1 MKCIDLEG
9 EKLMLQKHSKA
20 TLSPVH
26 LAVLAALYPAYQ
38 AVAQD
43 DFTLEEIVVTATKR
57 SLSIQDIASTVQAIP
72 EATLKQMGAK
82 SMEDFA
88 RFMPGVN
95 VVSGVTSSTVV
106 FRGAITG
113 SGYIASSTGSVYL
126 DELPLT
132 QVGSQPNVRLVDIE
146 RVEALSGPQ
155 GTLYGSDAQAGT
167 MRIITNKP
175 VMGEQSTVIDGEYR
189 YNSEGDPSFRG
200 SVVFNIPI
208 EDNLA
213 LRMSLFNDKD
223 GGYIDNVYGHTADQS
238 FGEPWPQA
246 SFADG
251 HGSLDN
257 AGAVADDV
265 NFVRVKGGR
274 VALKWD
280 IDDSWSATISS
291 MHQETSQGLG
301 NYYDIYRGDLN
312 IVSFVD
318 DWYKEDWQASSVL
331 VEGDL
336 GFAQLVAAVSYHER
350 EGRGVWDITNYA
362 HYWSHNYCSD
372 SYYTQYY
379 APYYYA
385 NPDTGYIAWYPVYCQ
400 GTGIN
405 SDFYST
411 YQGRSGNDKLS
422 AEVRLSSQGDRF
434 DWLVGMYYED
444 SEDWWTA
451 PFAVP
456 VSGPNVKWGDST
468 FQSSFAAAA
477 YRFSGI
483 DYPSATSH
491 WYSENLT
498 EWDQKAVFGELTWH
512 ATDKIDVNIGA
523 RSFDRTNA
531 QYYIVNHP
539 GGDGVQGYPD
549 SAVPETQAYRL
560 AQQAL
565 GKVGIATTKPR
576 VGNDKEFIPKIS
588 VKYNLNDESM
598 IYGLYTKGYR
608 PGGVNRSRGD
618 PFFPNAYG
626 PDIMENREIGY
637 KSSFAQGRGR
647 LNIIGYDMEWSEYQ
661 LEQVDPSQVP
671 CDANGNATD
680 FGSPNV
686 APSVATPGVC
696 GQPWQNLVANT
707 GQATIQGLNVEMDYR
722 VSERLSLGFNME
734 WKSAETGADPT
745 GIVEAGLQLPLSADT
760 KGAFWMDYTW
770 EASQMGANYGFMR
783 FQYSKQGAIWNNLDG
798 GPVASS
804 MNPRQRVPGYA
815 IADARIG
822 LQGPDWE
829 VSVFVNNLLDERAAY
844 TYSGGQFLWGMGSSR
859 DGVDHHQLVYTNRPR
874 EIGIRYT
881 QSWGD

>member
-1 MKCIDLEG
+1 
-9 EKLMLQKHSKA
+9 MLNEHFKV
-20 TLSPVH
+20 TLGPVH

-57 SLSIQDIASTVQAIP
+57 SMDIQDVASTVQAIP
-72 EATLKQMGAK
+72 EATLKMMGAK

-113 SGYIASSTGSVYL
+113 SGYIASSSGSVYL

-175 VMGEQSTVIDGEYR
+175 VMGEQSTVFDGEYR
-189 YNSEGDPSFRG
+189 YNEEGDPSFRG
-200 SVVFNIPI
+200 SVVFNVPI
-208 EDNLA
+208 QDSLA
-213 LRMSLFNDKD
+213 LRVSLFNDKD
-223 GGYIDNVYGHTADQS
+223 GGYIDNIYGHTADSGFGVPWAQS
-238 FGEPWPQA
+238 QA
-246 SFADG
+246 G
-251 HGSLDN
+251 TLDN
-257 AGAVADDV
+257 AASVDDDV
-265 NFVRVKGGR
+265 NFVRIKGGR
-274 VALKWD
+274 AALTWE
-280 IDDSWSATISS
+280 INDDWAATFST
-291 MHQETSQGLG
+291 MHQETSQGHG
-301 NYYDIYRGDLN
+301 NTFDKFRGDLN
-312 IVSFVD
+312 IVSFTD
-318 DWYKEDWQASSVL
+318 DWYKEDWQASSL
-331 VEGDL
+331 TLEGDL
-336 GFAQLVAAVSYHER
+336 GFGQLVAAVSYHER
-350 EGRGVWDITNYA
+350 AGAGVWDITNYA
-362 HYWSHNYCSD
+362 HYWSHNYCFD

-385 NPDTGYIAWYPVYCQ
+385 NPKTGYISWYPVYCQ
-400 GTGIN
+400 GTDID

-411 YQGRSGNDKLS
+411 YQGQSGNDKLS
-422 AEVRLSSQGDRF
+422 AELRLSGQTDRF

-444 SEDWWTA
+444 SSDWWTA

-456 VSGPNVKWGDST
+456 VAGAKVAWGEST
-468 FQSSFAAAA
+468 YQSSFAAASN
-477 YRFSGI
+477 RWGGI
-483 DYPSATSH
+483 DYPLATSH
-491 WYSENLT
+491 WYSENDT
-498 EWDQKAVFGELTWH
+498 AWDQTAVFGEVTWH
-512 ATDKIDVNIGA
+512 ATDKIDVTVGA
-523 RSFDRTNA
+523 RSFDRTNT
-531 QYYIVNHP
+531 QRYIVNHP
-539 GGDGVQGYPD
+539 GADTLMGAAKNVAGYPD
-549 SAVPETQAYRL
+549 GAVPETQAYRFT
-560 AQQAL
+560 QQAL
-565 GKVGIATTKPR
+565 GFTGVDTTKGR
-576 VGNDKEFIPKIS
+576 TGNDKEFIPKIS
-588 VKYNLNDESM
+588 VKYQLNDEAM

-637 KSSFAQGRGR
+637 KSSFAEGRGR
-647 LNIIGYDMEWSEYQ
+647 FNIIGYDMQWSEYQ

-671 CDANGNATD
+671 CDANGNAIVLGTGTPD
-680 FGSPNV
+680 
-686 APSVATPGVC
+686 PSVKTPGVC

-707 GQATIQGLNVEMDYR
+707 GEATIQGVNLELDYR

-734 WKSAETGADPT
+734 MKSAETGADPT

-760 KGAFWMDYTW
+760 KGSVWMDYEWPTG
-770 EASQMGANYGFMR
+770 QFGANYGFAR
-783 FQYSKQGAIWNNLDG
+783 LQYSQQGAIWNNLDG
-798 GPVASS
+798 GSPTDA

-815 IADARIG
+815 VADARIG
-822 LQGPDWE
+822 LQGDDWE
-829 VSVFVNNLLDERAAY
+829 FSVFINNLLDERAAY
-844 TYSGGQFLWGMGSSR
+844 TYSGGQFLWGMGSSA
-859 DGVDHHQLVYTNRPR
+859 DGIDNHQYIPTNRPR

>member
-1 MKCIDLEG
+1 
-9 EKLMLQKHSKA
+9 MLKEHSKA

-770 EASQMGANYGFMR
+770 EASQWGANYGFMR

>member
-1 MKCIDLEG
+1 M
-9 EKLMLQKHSKA
+9 
-20 TLSPVH
+20 
-26 LAVLAALYPAYQ
+26 
-38 AVAQD
+38 
-43 DFTLEEIVVTATKR
+43 
-57 SLSIQDIASTVQAIP
+57 
-72 EATLKQMGAK
+72 
-82 SMEDFA
+82 
-88 RFMPGVN
+88 
-95 VVSGVTSSTVV
+95 
-106 FRGAITG
+106 
-113 SGYIASSTGSVYL
+113 
-126 DELPLT
+126 
-132 QVGSQPNVRLVDIE
+132 GSQPNVRLVDIE

-189 YNSEGDPSFRG
+189 YKSEGDPSYRG

-208 EDNLA
+208 QDNLA

-565 GKVGIATTKPR
+565 
-576 VGNDKEFIPKIS
+576 
-588 VKYNLNDESM
+588 
-598 IYGLYTKGYR
+598 
-608 PGGVNRSRGD
+608 
-618 PFFPNAYG
+618 
-626 PDIMENREIGY
+626 
-637 KSSFAQGRGR
+637 
-647 LNIIGYDMEWSEYQ
+647 
-661 LEQVDPSQVP
+661 
-671 CDANGNATD
+671 
-680 FGSPNV
+680 
-686 APSVATPGVC
+686 
-696 GQPWQNLVANT
+696 
-707 GQATIQGLNVEMDYR
+707 
-722 VSERLSLGFNME
+722 SL
-734 WKSAETGADPT
+734 
-745 GIVEAGLQLPLSADT
+745 IH
-760 KGAFWMDYTW
+760 
-770 EASQMGANYGFMR
+770 
-783 FQYSKQGAIWNNLDG
+783 I
-798 GPVASS
+798 
-804 MNPRQRVPGYA
+804 
-815 IADARIG
+815 
-822 LQGPDWE
+822 
-829 VSVFVNNLLDERAAY
+829 
-844 TYSGGQFLWGMGSSR
+844 
-859 DGVDHHQLVYTNRPR
+859 
-874 EIGIRYT
+874 
-881 QSWGD
+881 

>member
-1 MKCIDLEG
+1 
-9 EKLMLQKHSKA
+9 MLKEHSKA

-208 EDNLA
+208 QDNLA

-456 VSGPNVKWGDST
+456 VSGPNVKWGEST

-770 EASQMGANYGFMR
+770 EASQWGANYGFMR

>member
-1 MKCIDLEG
+1 MFKE
-9 EKLMLQKHSKA
+9 HSKT

-26 LAVLAALYPAYQ
+26 LAVLAALYPAFQ

-57 SLSIQDIASTVQAIP
+57 SLSIQDIASAVQAIP

-88 RFMPGVN
+88 RFMPGIN
-95 VVSGVTSSTVV
+95 VVSGVTGSTVV

-113 SGYIASSTGSVYL
+113 SGYIASSSGSVYL

-175 VMGEQSTVIDGEYR
+175 VMGEQSTVFDGEYR
-189 YNSEGDPSFRG
+189 YNEEGDPSFRG
-200 SVVFNIPI
+200 SVVFNVPI
-208 EDNLA
+208 QDSLA
-213 LRMSLFNDKD
+213 LRVSLFNDKD
-223 GGYIDNVYGHTADQS
+223 GGYVDNIYGHTADQS
-238 FGEPWPQA
+238 FGVPWPQA
-246 SFADG
+246 GVAGG

-257 AGAVADDV
+257 AEAVADDV

-274 VALKWD
+274 AALKWEFN
-280 IDDSWSATISS
+280 DDWEATIST
-291 MHQETSQGLG
+291 MHQETSQGAG
-301 NYYDIYRGDLN
+301 NYFDIYRGDLN
-312 IVSFVD
+312 MVSFVD
-318 DWYKEDWQASSVL
+318 DWYKEDWQASSL
-331 VEGDL
+331 TIEGNL

-350 EGRGVWDITNYA
+350 DGAGVWDITNYA
-362 HYWSHNYCSD
+362 HYWSHNYCFD

-385 NPDTGYIAWYPVYCQ
+385 NPKTGYISWWPVYCQ
-400 GTGIN
+400 GTDID

-422 AEVRLSSQGDRF
+422 AEIRLSGQSDRF
-434 DWLVGMYYED
+434 DWLVGLYYED
-444 SEDWWTA
+444 STDWWTA

-456 VSGPNVKWGDST
+456 VSGAKVAWGEST
-468 FQSSFAAAA
+468 YQSSFAAAA
-477 YRFSGI
+477 NRFAGI
-483 DYPSATSH
+483 DYPLATSH
-491 WYSENLT
+491 WYSENDT
-498 EWDQKAVFGELTWH
+498 AWDQKAIFGELTWH
-512 ATDKIDVNIGA
+512 ATDEIDVTFGA
-523 RSFDRTNA
+523 RSFDRTNT
-531 QYYIVNHP
+531 QRYIVNHP
-539 GGDGVQGYPD
+539 GADTLRGTAIGVAGYPD
-549 SAVPETQAYRL
+549 GAVPDTQAYRFT
-560 AQQAL
+560 QQAL
-565 GKVGIATTKPR
+565 GFTGVDTTKGR
-576 VGNDKEFIPKIS
+576 TGNDKEFIPKIS
-588 VKYNLNDESM
+588 VKYQLNDEAM

-637 KSSFAQGRGR
+637 KSSFAEGRGR
-647 LNIIGYDMEWSEYQ
+647 FNIIGYDMQWSEYQ

-671 CDANGNATD
+671 CDANGNAIVLGTGTPD
-680 FGSPNV
+680 S
-686 APSVATPGVC
+686 SVKTPGVC

-707 GQATIQGLNVEMDYR
+707 GEATIQGVNVELDYR

-734 WKSAETGADPT
+734 MKSAETGADPT

-760 KGAFWMDYTW
+760 KGSFWMDYVWPTG
-770 EASQMGANYGFMR
+770 QFGADNGFMR

-798 GPVASS
+798 GSPIDA

-822 LQGPDWE
+822 LQGEDWE
-829 VSVFVNNLLDERAAY
+829 FSVFINNLLDERAAY
-844 TYSGGQFLWGMGSSR
+844 TYSGGQFLWGMGSSA
-859 DGVDHHQLVYTNRPR
+859 DGIDNHQYVSTNRPR

>member
-1 MKCIDLEG
+1 
-9 EKLMLQKHSKA
+9 MLKEHSKA

-208 EDNLA
+208 QDNLA

-770 EASQMGANYGFMR
+770 EASQWGANYGFMR

>member
-1 MKCIDLEG
+1 
-9 EKLMLQKHSKA
+9 MLKEHSKA

-95 VVSGVTSSTVV
+95 VVSGVTGSTVV

-238 FGEPWPQA
+238 FGQPWPQA
-246 SFADG
+246 SVAGG

-257 AGAVADDV
+257 AESVDDDV

-274 VALKWD
+274 AALKWEMN
-280 IDDSWSATISS
+280 DSWEATFSA

-312 IVSFVD
+312 VVSFHD

-350 EGRGVWDITNYA
+350 EGGGVWDITNYA

-385 NPDTGYIAWYPVYCQ
+385 NPDTGYISWYPVYCQ
-400 GTGIN
+400 GTGID
-405 SDFYST
+405 SDFYSS

-422 AEVRLSSQGDRF
+422 AEVRLSSQGDKF

-456 VSGPNVKWGDST
+456 TNGGKVKLGQST

-539 GGDGVQGYPD
+539 GGEGVQGYPD

-680 FGSPNV
+680 FGNPNV

-707 GQATIQGLNVEMDYR
+707 GVATIKGLNLEMDYR

-760 KGAFWMDYTW
+760 KGALWMDYTW
-770 EASQMGANYGFMR
+770 EASQWGANYGFMR

-798 GPVASS
+798 GPIASS

-822 LQGPDWE
+822 LQGEDWE
-829 VSVFVNNLLDERAAY
+829 FSVFVNNLLDERAAY

-859 DGVDHHQLVYTNRPR
+859 DGVDHHQLAYTNRPR

>member
-1 MKCIDLEG
+1 
-9 EKLMLQKHSKA
+9 MLKEHSKA

-208 EDNLA
+208 QDNLA

-770 EASQMGANYGFMR
+770 EASQWGANYGFMR

-804 MNPRQRVPGYA
+804 MNPRQRVPGYS

>member
-1 MKCIDLEG
+1 
-9 EKLMLQKHSKA
+9 MLKEHSKA

-318 DWYKEDWQASSVL
+318 DWYKEDWQASSVT

-770 EASQMGANYGFMR
+770 EASQWGANYGFMR

>member
-1 MKCIDLEG
+1 
-9 EKLMLQKHSKA
+9 
-20 TLSPVH
+20 
-26 LAVLAALYPAYQ
+26 
-38 AVAQD
+38 
-43 DFTLEEIVVTATKR
+43 
-57 SLSIQDIASTVQAIP
+57 
-72 EATLKQMGAK
+72 
-82 SMEDFA
+82 
-88 RFMPGVN
+88 
-95 VVSGVTSSTVV
+95 
-106 FRGAITG
+106 
-113 SGYIASSTGSVYL
+113 
-126 DELPLT
+126 
-132 QVGSQPNVRLVDIE
+132 
-146 RVEALSGPQ
+146 
-155 GTLYGSDAQAGT
+155 
-167 MRIITNKP
+167 
-175 VMGEQSTVIDGEYR
+175 
-189 YNSEGDPSFRG
+189 
-200 SVVFNIPI
+200 
-208 EDNLA
+208 
-213 LRMSLFNDKD
+213 
-223 GGYIDNVYGHTADQS
+223 
-238 FGEPWPQA
+238 
-246 SFADG
+246 
-251 HGSLDN
+251 
-257 AGAVADDV
+257 
-265 NFVRVKGGR
+265 
-274 VALKWD
+274 
-280 IDDSWSATISS
+280 
-291 MHQETSQGLG
+291 
-301 NYYDIYRGDLN
+301 
-312 IVSFVD
+312 
-318 DWYKEDWQASSVL
+318 
-331 VEGDL
+331 
-336 GFAQLVAAVSYHER
+336 
-350 EGRGVWDITNYA
+350 
-362 HYWSHNYCSD
+362 
-372 SYYTQYY
+372 
-379 APYYYA
+379 
-385 NPDTGYIAWYPVYCQ
+385 
-400 GTGIN
+400 
-405 SDFYST
+405 
-411 YQGRSGNDKLS
+411 
-422 AEVRLSSQGDRF
+422 
-434 DWLVGMYYED
+434 MYYED

-531 QYYIVNHP
+531 QFYIVNHP

-707 GQATIQGLNVEMDYR
+707 GVATIQGLNVEMDYR

-770 EASQMGANYGFMR
+770 EASQFGANYGFMR

-804 MNPRQRVPGYA
+804 MNPRQRVPGYS

>member
-1 MKCIDLEG
+1 
-9 EKLMLQKHSKA
+9 MLKEHSKV

-26 LAVLAALYPAYQ
+26 LAVLAALYPSFQ

-57 SLSIQDIASTVQAIP
+57 SLSIQDIASAVQAIP

-132 QVGSQPNVRLVDIE
+132 QVGSQPNVRLVDIQ

-175 VMGEQSTVIDGEYR
+175 VMGEQSTVLDGEYR

-200 SVVFNIPI
+200 SVVFNVPI
-208 EDNLA
+208 QDNLA
-213 LRMSLFNDKD
+213 LRVSLFNDKD

-238 FGEPWPQA
+238 FGVPWPQA
-246 SFADG
+246 SVAGG

-257 AGAVADDV
+257 AEAVDDDA

-274 VALKWD
+274 AALKWE
-280 IDDSWSATISS
+280 INDDWETTIST
-291 MHQETSQGLG
+291 MHQETSQGGG
-301 NYYDIYRGDLN
+301 NYFDMYRGDLN

-318 DWYKEDWQASSVL
+318 DWYKEDWQASSIT

-362 HYWSHNYCSD
+362 HYWSHNYCTD
-372 SYYTQYY
+372 SYYTQAY

-400 GTGIN
+400 GTGID

-422 AEVRLSSQGDRF
+422 AEIRLSDQGDRF
-434 DWLVGMYYED
+434 DWLVGLYYED
-444 SEDWWTA
+444 STDWWTA

-456 VSGPNVKWGDST
+456 VAGAKVAWGEST
-468 FQSSFAAAA
+468 YQSSFAAAA
-477 YRFSGI
+477 NRFAGI
-483 DYPSATSH
+483 DYPLATSH
-491 WYSENLT
+491 WYSENDT
-498 EWDQKAVFGELTWH
+498 AWDQTAVFGELTWH
-512 ATDKIDVNIGA
+512 ATDKIDVTLGA
-523 RSFDRTNA
+523 RSFDRTNT
-531 QYYIVNHP
+531 QRYIVNHP
-539 GGDGVQGYPD
+539 GADTLMGAAKNVAGYPD
-549 SAVPETQAYRL
+549 GAVPETQAYRL

-565 GKVGIATTKPR
+565 GFTGVDTTKGR
-576 VGNDKEFIPKIS
+576 TGNDKEFIPKIS
-588 VKYNLNDESM
+588 VKYQLNDESM

-637 KSSFAQGRGR
+637 KSSFAEGRGR
-647 LNIIGYDMEWSEYQ
+647 LNIIGYDMQWSEYQ

-671 CDANGNATD
+671 CDANGNATG
-680 FGSPNV
+680 FGGSDV
-686 APSVATPGVC
+686 APSVSTPGVC

-707 GQATIQGLNVEMDYR
+707 GEATIRGVNLEVDYR

-734 WKSAETGADPT
+734 MKSAETGADPT

-770 EASQMGANYGFMR
+770 EAAQWGANHGFAR
-783 FQYSKQGAIWNNLDG
+783 LQYSKQGAIWNNLDG
-798 GPVASS
+798 GSPAEA

-822 LQGPDWE
+822 LQGEDWE
-829 VSVFVNNLLDERAAY
+829 VSLFINNLLDERAAY

>member
-1 MKCIDLEG
+1 MKCINLEG
-9 EKLMLQKHSKA
+9 EKLMLKEHSKA

-770 EASQMGANYGFMR
+770 EASQWGANYGFMR

>member
-1 MKCIDLEG
+1 
-9 EKLMLQKHSKA
+9 MLTEHSKV

-26 LAVLAALYPAYQ
+26 LAVLAALYPSYQ

-113 SGYIASSTGSVYL
+113 SGYIASATGSVYL

-238 FGEPWPQA
+238 FGAPWPQA
-246 SFADG
+246 GVAGG

-257 AGAVADDV
+257 AQSVADDV

-274 VALKWD
+274 AALKWE

-312 IVSFVD
+312 IVSFHD

-350 EGRGVWDITNYA
+350 EGGGVWDITNYA

-385 NPDTGYIAWYPVYCQ
+385 NPDTGYISWYPVYCQ
-400 GTGIN
+400 GTGID
-405 SDFYST
+405 SDFYSS

-422 AEVRLSSQGDRF
+422 AEVRLSSQGDKF

-456 VSGPNVKWGDST
+456 TNGGKVRVGEST

-483 DYPSATSH
+483 DYPNATSH

-531 QYYIVNHP
+531 QSYIVNHP

-565 GKVGIATTKPR
+565 GKVGVATTKPR

-637 KSSFAQGRGR
+637 KSSFDQGKGR

-671 CDANGNATD
+671 CDANGNAVD
-680 FGSPNV
+680 FGDPNV
-686 APSVATPGVC
+686 APSVQTPGVC

-707 GQATIQGLNVEMDYR
+707 GVATIQGVNIEMDYR
-722 VSERLSLGFNME
+722 VSERFSLGFNME

-770 EASQMGANYGFMR
+770 EASQWGANYGFMR

-798 GPVASS
+798 GSVADS
-804 MNPRQRVPGYA
+804 MNPRQRVPGYS

-822 LQGPDWE
+822 LQGADWE

-844 TYSGGQFLWGMGSSR
+844 TYSGGQFLWGMGSSA

-881 QSWGD
+881 QSWGN

>member
-1 MKCIDLEG
+1 
-9 EKLMLQKHSKA
+9 MLKEHSKP

-456 VSGPNVKWGDST
+456 VSGPNVKWGEST

-680 FGSPNV
+680 FGNPNV

-707 GQATIQGLNVEMDYR
+707 GEATIQGLNLEMDYR

-770 EASQMGANYGFMR
+770 EASQWGANYGFMR

>member
-1 MKCIDLEG
+1 
-9 EKLMLQKHSKA
+9 MLKEHSKA

-208 EDNLA
+208 QDNLA

-707 GQATIQGLNVEMDYR
+707 GVATIQGLNVEMDYR

-770 EASQMGANYGFMR
+770 EASQWGANYGFMR

>member
-1 MKCIDLEG
+1 
-9 EKLMLQKHSKA
+9 MLKEHSKV
-20 TLSPVH
+20 TLNPVH
-26 LAVLAALYPAYQ
+26 LAVIAALYPAYQ

-707 GQATIQGLNVEMDYR
+707 GVATIQGLNVEMDYR

-770 EASQMGANYGFMR
+770 EASQFGANYGFMR

-804 MNPRQRVPGYA
+804 MNPRQRVPGYS

>member
-1 MKCIDLEG
+1 
-9 EKLMLQKHSKA
+9 MLKEHSKV
-20 TLSPVH
+20 TLNPVH
-26 LAVLAALYPAYQ
+26 LAVIAALYPAYQ

-318 DWYKEDWQASSVL
+318 DWYKEDWQASSVT

-707 GQATIQGLNVEMDYR
+707 GVATIQGLNVEMDYR

-770 EASQMGANYGFMR
+770 EASQFGANYGFMR

-804 MNPRQRVPGYA
+804 MNPRQRVPGYS

>member
-1 MKCIDLEG
+1 
-9 EKLMLQKHSKA
+9 MLKEHSKA

-422 AEVRLSSQGDRF
+422 AEVRLSNQGDRF

-707 GQATIQGLNVEMDYR
+707 GVATIQGLNVEMDYR

-770 EASQMGANYGFMR
+770 EASQWGANYGFMR

>member
-1 MKCIDLEG
+1 
-9 EKLMLQKHSKA
+9 MLKEHSKA

-208 EDNLA
+208 QDNLA

-318 DWYKEDWQASSVL
+318 DWYKEDWQASSVT

-707 GQATIQGLNVEMDYR
+707 GVATIQGLNVEMDYR

-770 EASQMGANYGFMR
+770 EASQFGANYGFMR

-804 MNPRQRVPGYA
+804 MNPRQRVPGYS

>member
-1 MKCIDLEG
+1 
-9 EKLMLQKHSKA
+9 MLKEHSKV
-20 TLSPVH
+20 TLNPVH
-26 LAVLAALYPAYQ
+26 LAVIAALYPSYQ
-38 AVAQD
+38 AVAQE

-113 SGYIASSTGSVYL
+113 AGYIASSTGSVYL

-175 VMGEQSTVIDGEYR
+175 VIGEQSTVFDGEYR

-200 SVVFNIPI
+200 SVVFNVPI
-208 EDNLA
+208 EDNIA
-213 LRMSLFNDKD
+213 LRVSLFNDKD

-246 SFADG
+246 GVAGG

-257 AGAVADDV
+257 AESVANDV

-274 VALKWD
+274 AALKWE
-280 IDDSWSATISS
+280 IDDSWTTTIST
-291 MHQETSQGLG
+291 MHQETSQGSG
-301 NYYDIYRGDLN
+301 NYFDIYRGDLN
-312 IVSFVD
+312 IVSFHD

-331 VEGDL
+331 IEGDL

-362 HYWSHNYCSD
+362 HYWSHNYCFD

-385 NPDTGYIAWYPVYCQ
+385 NPDTGYISWYPVYCQ
-400 GTGIN
+400 GTGID
-405 SDFYST
+405 SDFYSS

-444 SEDWWTA
+444 AEDWWTA

-456 VSGPNVKWGDST
+456 TNGGKVKWGEST
-468 FQSSFAAAA
+468 FQNSFAAAA

-483 DYPSATSH
+483 DYPTATSH
-491 WYSENLT
+491 WYSESAT

-523 RSFDRTNA
+523 RSFDRTNT
-531 QYYIVNHP
+531 QWYIVNHP
-539 GGDGVQGYPD
+539 GGDGVAGYPD
-549 SAVPETQAYRL
+549 PAVAEVQEYRL

-565 GKVGIATTKPR
+565 GKIGLETTR
-576 VGNDKEFIPKIS
+576 GRTGNDKEFIPKIS

-598 IYGLYTKGYR
+598 IYGLFTKGYR

-626 PDIMENREIGY
+626 PDIMENREFGY
-637 KSSFAQGRGR
+637 KSSFADGRGR

-680 FGSPNV
+680 FGGPDV
-686 APSVATPGVC
+686 APSVKTPGVC

-707 GQATIQGLNVEMDYR
+707 GEATIKGLNLEMDYR
-722 VSERLSLGFNME
+722 VNERLSLGFNME
-734 WKSAETGADPT
+734 WKEAETGADPT

-770 EASQMGANYGFMR
+770 EASQWGSNYGFMR

-798 GPVASS
+798 GNPASS

-822 LQGPDWE
+822 LQGDDWE

-844 TYSGGQFLWGMGSSR
+844 TYSGGQFLWGMGSSA

-881 QSWGD
+881 QSW

>member
-1 MKCIDLEG
+1 MFKE
-9 EKLMLQKHSKA
+9 HSKT
-20 TLSPVH
+20 TLSPVQ
-26 LAVLAALYPAYQ
+26 LAVLAALYPSFQ

-132 QVGSQPNVRLVDIE
+132 QVGSQPNVRLVDIQ

-175 VMGEQSTVIDGEYR
+175 VMGEQSTVFDGEYR

-200 SVVFNIPI
+200 SVVFNVPI
-208 EDNLA
+208 QDNLA
-213 LRMSLFNDKD
+213 LRVSLFNDKD

-246 SFADG
+246 SVAGG

-257 AGAVADDV
+257 AEAVDDDA

-274 VALKWD
+274 AALKWE
-280 IDDSWSATISS
+280 IDDSWTATIST
-291 MHQETSQGLG
+291 MHQETSQGGG
-301 NYYDIYRGDLN
+301 NYFDMYRGDLN

-318 DWYKEDWQASSVL
+318 DWYKEDWQASSL
-331 VEGDL
+331 TIEGDL
-336 GFAQLVAAVSYHER
+336 GFGQLVAAVSYHER
-350 EGRGVWDITNYA
+350 EGGGVWDITNYA
-362 HYWSHNYCSD
+362 HYWSHNYCFD

-385 NPDTGYIAWYPVYCQ
+385 NPSTGYISWWPVYCQ
-400 GTGIN
+400 GTDID

-422 AEVRLSSQGDRF
+422 AEIRLSGQTDRF

-444 SEDWWTA
+444 SSDWWTA

-456 VSGPNVKWGDST
+456 VSGAKVVWGEST
-468 FQSSFAAAA
+468 YQSSYGAAAA
-477 YRFSGI
+477 RWAGI
-483 DYPSATSH
+483 DAPLATSH
-491 WYSENLT
+491 WYSENDT
-498 EWDQKAVFGELTWH
+498 AWDQKAVFGEVTWH
-512 ATDKIDVNIGA
+512 ATDKIDVTVGA
-523 RSFDRTNA
+523 RSFDRTNT
-531 QYYIVNHP
+531 QRYIVNHP
-539 GGDGVQGYPD
+539 GADTLMGAAKGVAGYPD
-549 SAVPETQAYRL
+549 GAVPETQAYRFT
-560 AQQAL
+560 QQAL
-565 GKVGIATTKPR
+565 GLTGVDTTKGR
-576 VGNDKEFIPKIS
+576 TGNDKEFIPKIS
-588 VKYNLNDESM
+588 VKYNLNDDAM

-626 PDIMENREIGY
+626 PDIMENNEIGY
-637 KSSFAQGRGR
+637 KSSFADGRGR
-647 LNIIGYDMEWSEYQ
+647 LNVIGYHMEWSEYQ

-671 CDANGNATD
+671 CDGNGNAVD
-680 FGSPNV
+680 FGD
-686 APSVATPGVC
+686 PSIDAGMKTPGVC

-707 GQATIQGLNVEMDYR
+707 GKAHITGVNLELDYR
-722 VSERLSLGFNME
+722 VSERLSLGFNIEMKE
-734 WKSAETGADPT
+734 AETDEDET
-745 GIVEAGLQLPLSADT
+745 GIVETGLQLPLSADT
-760 KGAFWMDYTW
+760 KGAIWMDYVWPTG
-770 EASQMGANYGFMR
+770 QFGADHGFMR

-798 GPVASS
+798 GDVASS

-822 LQGPDWE
+822 LQGEDWE
-829 VSVFVNNLLDERAAY
+829 FSVFINNLLDERAAY
-844 TYSGGQFLWGMGSSR
+844 TYSGGQFLWGMGSSA
-859 DGVDHHQLVYTNRPR
+859 DGIDHHQLIYTNRPR
-874 EIGIRYT
+874 EIGIRFT
-881 QSWGD
+881 QSW

>member
-1 MKCIDLEG
+1 
-9 EKLMLQKHSKA
+9 MLKEHSKA

-208 EDNLA
+208 QDNLA

-456 VSGPNVKWGDST
+456 VSGPNVKWGEST

-680 FGSPNV
+680 FGNPNV

-707 GQATIQGLNVEMDYR
+707 GVATIQGLNVEMDYR

-770 EASQMGANYGFMR
+770 EASQWGANYGFMR

>member
-1 MKCIDLEG
+1 
-9 EKLMLQKHSKA
+9 MLKEHSKV
-20 TLSPVH
+20 TLNPVH
-26 LAVLAALYPAYQ
+26 LAVIAALYPAYQ

-208 EDNLA
+208 QDNLA

-318 DWYKEDWQASSVL
+318 DWYKEDWQASSVT

-707 GQATIQGLNVEMDYR
+707 GVATIQGLNVEMDYR

-770 EASQMGANYGFMR
+770 EASQFGANYGFMR

-804 MNPRQRVPGYA
+804 MNPRQRVPGYS

-829 VSVFVNNLLDERAAY
+829 VAVFVNNLLDERAAY

>member
-1 MKCIDLEG
+1 M
-9 EKLMLQKHSKA
+9 
-20 TLSPVH
+20 
-26 LAVLAALYPAYQ
+26 
-38 AVAQD
+38 
-43 DFTLEEIVVTATKR
+43 
-57 SLSIQDIASTVQAIP
+57 SIQDIASTVQAIP

-456 VSGPNVKWGDST
+456 VSGPNVKWGEST

-680 FGSPNV
+680 FGRPNV

-770 EASQMGANYGFMR
+770 EASQWGANYGFMR

>member
-1 MKCIDLEG
+1 
-9 EKLMLQKHSKA
+9 MLKEHSKA

-57 SLSIQDIASTVQAIP
+57 SLSIQDIASAVQAIP

-208 EDNLA
+208 QDNLA

-707 GQATIQGLNVEMDYR
+707 GVATIQGLNVEMDYR

-770 EASQMGANYGFMR
+770 EASQFGANYGFMR

-804 MNPRQRVPGYA
+804 MNPRQRVPGYS

>member
-1 MKCIDLEG
+1 MKYIDLEG

-208 EDNLA
+208 KDNLA

-456 VSGPNVKWGDST
+456 VSGPNVKWGEST

-770 EASQMGANYGFMR
+770 EASQWGANYGFMR

>member
-1 MKCIDLEG
+1 
-9 EKLMLQKHSKA
+9 MLKEHSKT
-20 TLSPVH
+20 TLSPVQI
-26 LAVLAALYPAYQ
+26 AVLAALYPSYQ

-175 VMGEQSTVIDGEYR
+175 VMGEQSTVVDGEYR

-200 SVVFNIPI
+200 SVVFNIPMQ
-208 EDNLA
+208 DNLA

-238 FGEPWPQA
+238 FGVPWPQA
-246 SFADG
+246 DVPGG

-274 VALKWD
+274 VALKWE
-280 IDDSWSATISS
+280 IDDSWSTTISS
-291 MHQETSQGLG
+291 MHQETSQGSG

-312 IVSFVD
+312 LVSFVD

-362 HYWSHNYCSD
+362 HYWSHNYCFD

-385 NPDTGYIAWYPVYCQ
+385 NPDTGYISWYPVYCQ
-400 GTGIN
+400 GTGID

-411 YQGRSGNDKLS
+411 YQGRSN
-422 AEVRLSSQGDRF
+422 F
-434 DWLVGMYYED
+434 
-444 SEDWWTA
+444 
-451 PFAVP
+451 
-456 VSGPNVKWGDST
+456 
-468 FQSSFAAAA
+468 
-477 YRFSGI
+477 
-483 DYPSATSH
+483 PSR
-491 WYSENLT
+491 YS
-498 EWDQKAVFGELTWH
+498 
-512 ATDKIDVNIGA
+512 
-523 RSFDRTNA
+523 
-531 QYYIVNHP
+531 
-539 GGDGVQGYPD
+539 
-549 SAVPETQAYRL
+549 
-560 AQQAL
+560 
-565 GKVGIATTKPR
+565 
-576 VGNDKEFIPKIS
+576 
-588 VKYNLNDESM
+588 
-598 IYGLYTKGYR
+598 
-608 PGGVNRSRGD
+608 
-618 PFFPNAYG
+618 
-626 PDIMENREIGY
+626 
-637 KSSFAQGRGR
+637 
-647 LNIIGYDMEWSEYQ
+647 
-661 LEQVDPSQVP
+661 
-671 CDANGNATD
+671 
-680 FGSPNV
+680 
-686 APSVATPGVC
+686 
-696 GQPWQNLVANT
+696 
-707 GQATIQGLNVEMDYR
+707 
-722 VSERLSLGFNME
+722 
-734 WKSAETGADPT
+734 
-745 GIVEAGLQLPLSADT
+745 
-760 KGAFWMDYTW
+760 
-770 EASQMGANYGFMR
+770 
-783 FQYSKQGAIWNNLDG
+783 
-798 GPVASS
+798 
-804 MNPRQRVPGYA
+804 
-815 IADARIG
+815 
-822 LQGPDWE
+822 
-829 VSVFVNNLLDERAAY
+829 
-844 TYSGGQFLWGMGSSR
+844 
-859 DGVDHHQLVYTNRPR
+859 
-874 EIGIRYT
+874 
-881 QSWGD
+881 